1 MFKHITLVGLFSI
14 LAATT
19 VSAQINPE
27 ARRSVPEPSSLV
39 LLLGGLSGGGGVW
52 LWLRQK
58 RNEKPRDASLL
69 TVPIRAGTL
78 AVPHGFGCR
87 IANLP
92 CIKIFIIFRI
102 NPSQTGQGSEL
113 VGSTCHGLDSRIR
126 SEFPVEGG

>member
-58 RNEKPRDASLL
+58 RK
-69 TVPIRAGTL
+69 
-78 AVPHGFGCR
+78 
-87 IANLP
+87 
-92 CIKIFIIFRI
+92 
-102 NPSQTGQGSEL
+102 
-113 VGSTCHGLDSRIR
+113 
-126 SEFPVEGG
+126 